1 MYVGL
6 YVAANR
12 ANEQFREQFADD
24 DHHQRDRT
32 GVFGRLLMCLKRL
45 FLPKH

>member
-12 ANEQFREQFADD
+12 AREQFADD

-32 GVFGRLLMCLKRL
+32 GVFGRLLMCLKRR

>member
-12 ANEQFREQFADD
+12 AREQFAED

-32 GVFGRLLMCLKRL
+32 GLLGWLLMCLKRL